1 MIQIPL
7 NRFLDAVG
15 EFRFRQPAQ
24 FFMDFRRVD
33 GVAAVMAFTVRDMMD
48 EAFRFAQFF
57 ANQFDDVDIPH
68 FIVAADVIDFAD
80 TAFLEDEVD
89 GPAMVFD
96 IEPVADIEAVPI
108 DRQRLV
114 MQGID
119 NHEGNQLFRKMIRP
133 IVIGAAADGHRQ
145 AISPMIG
152 QNQEVSR
159 SLGGTVRTGCVDRRC
174 FRKEQ
179 IRPVQGQIAINF
191 IRRYLMIPL
200 NTVLAAGIHEHS
212 RPHDIRFQEN
222 RRILNRPVDMRFRRK
237 IDDYIRMLLFKQP
250 INCIAVA
257 DISLDKTEIILVHNR
272 CQRRQIPGIRQLI
285 QTNNPFL
292 RVLLQ
297 HMKHKIRP
305 NETGTA
311 GDDDVHAIAC
321 SFYTNYLYTISGSWL
336 VASKYT
342 LINYEPLPTN
352 PAKIALL
359 LLFSNTGHKG
369 FFRTV

>member
-1 MIQIPL
+1 MVQVPL
-7 NRFLDAVG
+7 DGLLDAVG
-15 EFRFRQPAQ
+15 EFRFWQPAQ
-24 FFMDFRRVD
+24 FFVDFRRVD
-33 GVAAVMAFTVRDMMD
+33 GIATVMPFTVRDMMD

-57 ANQFDDVDIPH
+57 ANQFNDVDILH

-80 TAFLEDEVD
+80 TALLENEVD

-119 NHEGNQLFRKMIRP
+119 NHEGNQLFREMIRS
-133 IVIGAAADGHRQ
+133 IVVGTAADGHRQ
-145 AISPMIG
+145 TIGPMIG
-152 QNQEVSR
+152 QDQEIRR
-159 SLGGTVRTGCVDRRC
+159 SFRGTIRAGRMNRRR

-179 IRPVQGQIAINF
+179 IGPIQGQIPINF

-200 NTVLAAGIHEHS
+200 DTVLAAGIHEDS
-212 RPHDIRFQEN
+212 RSHDIRFQEN
-222 RRILNRPVDMRFRRK
+222 RRIFNRPVNVRFSRK
-237 IDDYIRMLLFKQP
+237 IDDHIGMFLFKQL
-250 INCIAVA
+250 IHCLAVTN
-257 DISLDKTEIILVHNR
+257 IGLDKAEIILVHNW
-272 CQRRQIPGIRQLI
+272 CQRRQISGIRQLI
-285 QTNNPFL
+285 QTNHLVL
-292 RVLLQ
+292 RVLSQ

-305 NETGTA
+305 NKPGPA